1 VTDRV
6 NPAFGPVL
14 LGDGR
19 ARFSL
24 WAPLAAAEGEV
35 SLVLP
40 GRGERLPMRPAAGGP
55 AGSGDGWL
63 VTEAEAAP
71 GEPYAFVLPDGREIA
86 DPASRRQAGDVHGP
100 SVLTDPG
107 AYAWRHPGWRGRPW
121 GEAVVYELHLGTFSP
136 AGTFEGTRARLPHLA
151 DLGVTAVELMPVAD
165 FAGRHGWGYDGVLP
179 YAPARC
185 YGTPDELKALVD
197 EAHGLGMTVLLDVVY
212 NHFGPEG
219 NYLPLYAP
227 FFTEDF
233 GKTPWGAAIDFR
245 RPEVR
250 EFFIGN
256 ALYWL
261 TEFRFDGLRLDAVHA
276 ITDPSDEHVL
286 VELGRRARDLAAR
299 EGRQI
304 HLVLENERNQARF
317 LRRGGDPSAAAAEE
331 GRPYDAQW
339 NDDAHHVLH
348 VLLTGETAGYYEDFA
363 DRPAARLARVMAS
376 GFVYQGEPSAHA
388 KGAMRG
394 ERSADLPALAFVDF
408 LQNHDQI
415 GNRALGERL
424 AELVGERALQAAQS
438 VLLLSPHV
446 PLLFMG
452 EEWGARTRFQYFCDF
467 HGELAKAVSEG
478 RKGEFAG
485 FFANPDLEV
494 PDPIDEATFARS
506 KLDWDEPAR
515 PPHDRWLAR
524 TRALLRLRAERL
536 APRLAA
542 GDTRSE
548 GAEALGEHGLRAA
561 WLLGDGS
568 RLTLLACLGDSE
580 LEGVAAPAGSQML
593 HESVA
598 DVSEALAARGA
609 LPPWSAAW
617 FLEEA

>member
-1 VTDRV
+1 VTADR
-6 NPAFGPVL
+6 PGFGPVL
-14 LGDGR
+14 LGGGR
-19 ARFSL
+19 ARFRL
-24 WAPLAAAEGEV
+24 WAPLADGEV

-40 GRGERLPMRPAAGGP
+40 GRGARLPMRPSGG
-55 AGSGDGWL
+55 GWL
-63 VTEAEAAP
+63 EAEAEAAP
-71 GEPYAFVLPDGREIA
+71 GDAYAFALPDGREVA

-100 SVLTDPG
+100 SVLVDPD
-107 AYAWRHPGWRGRPW
+107 AYRWRHAGWRGRPW

-136 AGTFEGTRARLPHLA
+136 EGTYEGTRARLPHLA

-165 FAGRHGWGYDGVLP
+165 FAGGRGWGYDGVLP

-197 EAHGLGMTVLLDVVY
+197 EAHGLGMMVLLDVVY

-219 NYLPLYAP
+219 NYLSLYAP

-250 EFFIGN
+250 EFFVGN

-261 TEFRFDGLRLDAVHA
+261 SEFRLDGLRLDAVHA

-299 EGRQI
+299 EGRRV

-317 LRRGGDPSAAAAEE
+317 LRRGGEPSAAAAE

-339 NDDAHHVLH
+339 NDDAHHVFH
-348 VLLTGETAGYYEDFA
+348 VLLTGETNGYYEDFA
-363 DRPAARLARVMAS
+363 ERPAERLARVMAQ
-376 GFVYQGEPSAHA
+376 GFVYQGEPSPHA
-388 KGAMRG
+388 RGKPRG
-394 ERSADLPALAFVDF
+394 EPSADLPALAFVDF

-424 AELVGERALQAAQS
+424 AELVDDRALQAAQS

-494 PDPIDEATFARS
+494 PDPIDAATFARS
-506 KLDWDEPAR
+506 KLDWGEPAR

-524 TRALLRLRAERL
+524 TRVLLRLRGERL
-536 APRLAA
+536 APRLVA
-542 GDTRSE
+542 GDTRSL
-548 GAEALGEHGLRAA
+548 GAEALGEHGVRAA
-561 WLLGDGS
+561 WRLGDGS
-568 RLTLLACLGDSE
+568 RLALLACLGPSGLDG
-580 LEGVAAPAGSQML
+580 LEVPAGAML
-593 HESVA
+593 HESAA
-598 DVSEALAARGA
+598 DVAEALARGA

-617 FLEEA
+617 FLEEAS